1 MILGDNM
8 GGKMGRVFKNTGGYV
23 VILYWSTDN
32 LYLRLPEHGLK
43 FISHIGGEMAGML
56 VS

>member
-1 MILGDNM
+1 M

-56 VS
+56 AS